1 MQRGAELE
9 HDSPVE
15 AAQAPAE
22 FGLLASAADGVML
35 IGELAQ
41 ILEWN
46 PAQEQITGITRRQAI
61 GEPWFDLLFRLT
73 PPEHRTI
80 AGYIQNKQRF
90 SEFLLNGENAELA
103 GSIEAEIVRAD
114 GSRRVVEYRYFP
126 IQESDGIRAGC
137 ITRDISARKRLENDE
152 LEVVKMKEQFVSK
165 VSNSLRGPLQGLLG
179 NLEVLKSDEPL
190 SETER
195 AQALDQAIRAANRL
209 ASLAVGLTMTTGLKA
224 GLELNLEE
232 VDLKRIIEDA
242 LASLNDLARRK
253 GVPLAYA
260 PEAELRPLRADRPRL
275 LQVLHGLIGNA
286 IRASEPGSPVLLT
299 SAAQNG
305 EVRIQVI
312 DHGPGIARGAE
323 PELFAQ
329 VLMPGEEG
337 PGTGGPGLYLLKKII
352 EAHGGQMGV
361 QSQLGVGSTFYFSLP
376 VAGTQ

>member
-1 MQRGAELE
+1 MQREVELQHASPIEAPQATAEYRLLE
-9 HDSPVE
+9 R
-15 AAQAPAE
+15 
-22 FGLLASAADGVML
+22 AADGIMV
-35 IGELAQ
+35 IGEVAQ

-46 PAQEQITGITRRQAI
+46 PAQEKITGITRQQAI
-61 GEPWFDLLFRLT
+61 GEPLFDLLFRLT
-73 PPEHRTI
+73 PPEKRTI
-80 AGYIQNKQRF
+80 AGYIQTKERI
-90 SEFLLNGENAELA
+90 SKFLLHGEQAEPA
-103 GSIEAEIVRAD
+103 GPSEVEIVRAD
-114 GSRRVVEYRYFP
+114 GSRRVIENRYFP
-126 IQESDGIRAGC
+126 IHASGAARAGC
-137 ITRDISARKRLENDE
+137 ITRDVSARKRLENDQ
-152 LEVVKMKEQFVSK
+152 LQVVKMKEEFVAK
-165 VSNSLRGPLQGLLG
+165 VSDSLRRPLQGLLG
-179 NLEVLKSDEPL
+179 NLEELKSDQPI
-190 SETER
+190 SELER
-195 AQALDQAIRAANRL
+195 AHAIDRAIRAANRL

-242 LASLNDLARRK
+242 VGSLNDLARRK

-260 PEAELRPLRADRPRL
+260 PEAELRPLKADRPRL

-286 IRASEPGSPVLLT
+286 IRASEAGNPVLVT

-323 PELFAQ
+323 PELFSQ

-376 VAGTQ
+376 AEGAS